1 MQATSR
7 TALRRMGNSTGM
19 IVPKAVLAALGAE
32 AGQALDIGVE
42 DGRLV
47 AARAGELEEQ
57 VTFTAAE
64 AEQLRALAAELQAA
78 AERMEA
84 RLDEVSASI
93 RESLDPAREE
103 ALREKYRREFAGTGA
118 GLFERLAAR

>member
-32 AGQALDIGVE
+32 AGEPLDIGVE
-42 DGRLV
+42 DGRLI

-57 VTFTAAE
+57 ISFTAAE
-64 AEQLRALAAELQAA
+64 ARELAAMAAELQAA
-78 AERMEA
+78 AARMEK

-103 ALREKYRREFAGTGA
+103 AIRAKYRREFAGTGA
-118 GLFERLAAR
+118 DLFERLAR